1 MTKSIKFAI
10 VFFIFAASGLFLW
23 SQLAIKPLSTDLTL
37 IGQGKPALV
46 LAYENFAPS
55 GIEAMERINRVRSD
69 YETNLKF
76 LVADMG
82 TPQGQ
87 AFTERYELL
96 DGMVIFLS
104 ADGQPVSISTVPV
117 SESELRRRL
126 DQDLGRA
133 GI

>member
-1 MTKSIKFAI
+1 VTKPIKFAI

-69 YETNLKF
+69 YDTNIKF

-87 AFTERYELL
+87 AFTEQYELL

-104 ADGQPVSISTVPV
+104 ADGQPVSIGTVPV
-117 SESELRRRL
+117 NESELRRRL